1 MGPTLEASAEAVK
14 KEPFRFDPKE
24 YAKELPMNRQQRRE
38 WARLA
43 QKALTA
49 KPVSGNRIVRV

>member
-1 MGPTLEASAEAVK
+1 MEKPEK
-14 KEPFRFDPKE
+14 KKPFKFDPKE

-49 KPVSGNRIVRV
+49 KPVSGNRIVQV